1 MRNSSCQQ
9 PNGFHLLRLTE
20 LCLQAPSSSN
30 VFHNDFEVAERA
42 ILYAESPSAY
52 TNDDD
57 LAVFAF
63 PIDFTPAHA
72 PAGPVAVKNRPA
84 IGRNLIDVAV
94 QVPRQQFLFCA
105 VTQHGYQGWVYVQQS
120 SVQSGS
126 KDTVGCVFEQFSIF
140 LFGLSQRL
148 L

>member
-1 MRNSSCQQ
+1 MLLHPRRCCFEEWVSISENDPPKVIVVMRNSSCQQ
-9 PNGFHLLRLTE
+9 PHGFHLLRLTE

-84 IGRNLIDVAV
+84 IGWNLIEVTA
-94 QVPRQQFLFCA
+94 QVPRQQFLF
-105 VTQHGYQGWVYVQQS
+105 
-120 SVQSGS
+120 
-126 KDTVGCVFEQFSIF
+126 
-140 LFGLSQRL
+140 
-148 L
+148 